1 MVKEWMLETDIG
13 DDEVKGVTSEN
24 MIAETDEVKELSCWI
39 LEIPSMWLSQHH
51 EFMKD
56 VV

>member
-51 EFMKD
+51 E
-56 VV
+56 